1 MKKSI
6 VFFILLFVSLS
17 ASFQSL
23 MAQGDGP
30 RSFMLLPKGVTGVNV
45 RWLGMNQNLNPTGTI
60 LIPESEVK
68 INVFPITAF
77 HTFSLAGRFA
87 QVYLMVNPGNVT
99 ASAKKVPPVFPLPT
113 TSVSASGFSDG
124 FVEFKM
130 GLAGAPALSLSEF
143 MKAPMRFS
151 LFGDVR
157 YWYSGSY
164 DPSKAINL
172 GTNRPTYQLGLPMSI
187 PLNKNIEKPTWLE
200 ISPAIM
206 IFGAN
211 NEPPRGTFA
220 KKIEQAPVLS
230 LESHLSHNF
239 TKKFWVFGNVLYRLG
254 GATTTDGT
262 ENDNKQNMIGG
273 GLGAGYQF
281 LPYLGAYADYGTILS
296 GGPTNATSNMF
307 RIAVSFTYAD
317 IKKGMK

>member
-99 ASAKKVPPVFPLPT
+99 ASAKKVPPVFPLPAYQLV
-113 TSVSASGFSDG
+113 VSQ
-124 FVEFKM
+124 M
-130 GLAGAPALSLSEF
+130 ALSNS
-143 MKAPMRFS
+143 RW
-151 LFGDVR
+151 V
-157 YWYSGSY
+157 W
-164 DPSKAINL
+164 
-172 GTNRPTYQLGLPMSI
+172 Q
-187 PLNKNIEKPTWLE
+187 
-200 ISPAIM
+200 
-206 IFGAN
+206 
-211 NEPPRGTFA
+211 
-220 KKIEQAPVLS
+220 VL
-230 LESHLSHNF
+230 
-239 TKKFWVFGNVLYRLG
+239 R
-254 GATTTDGT
+254 
-262 ENDNKQNMIGG
+262 
-273 GLGAGYQF
+273 
-281 LPYLGAYADYGTILS
+281 
-296 GGPTNATSNMF
+296 
-307 RIAVSFTYAD
+307 R
-317 IKKGMK
+317 